1 MCLAIPG
8 KIVELTGDDA
18 LVEIEGIRR
27 AANVAFIA
35 DAQVGDY
42 VLLHAG
48 FAIEK
53 WSEEDVREYNEIIRE
68 AFSLD
73 VPPDTP

>member
-1 MCLAIPG
+1 MCLAVPG
-8 KIVELTGDDA
+8 KIVELTGDNA

-27 AANVAFIA
+27 EANTAFIE
-35 DAQVGDY
+35 DARVGDY

-53 WSEEDVREYNEIIRE
+53 WSEDDVREYREIVRE
-68 AFSLD
+68 ALARDASLN
-73 VPPDTP
+73 TP